1 MSRTMEKAKLDSTA
15 ALAEPRVDKHSHP
28 TVDQI
33 AARAYEI
40 YQARGGTDGG
50 DVDDWLQAER
60 ELSEGKM

>member
-1 MSRTMEKAKLDSTA
+1 MTRMQKAELDSTA
-15 ALAEPRVDKHSHP
+15 ALAEPAVDKRPHP

-40 YQARGGTDGG
+40 YQARGGADGA

-60 ELSEGKM
+60 ELSERPM